1 MLELM
6 LTFGTVLTASRV
18 PVSESYEVKR
28 TRLNNSRLKRTHET
42 GVIYFMNS
50 YSLFSIAHVVRPP
63 LLQRVFAMQ
72 ETQKPDKKIAN
83 LEHQSST
90 LGLLVTTVEEKVTIS
105 TGHPKVKR

>member
-1 MLELM
+1 M
-6 LTFGTVLTASRV
+6 TFGTVLTASRV

-28 TRLNNSRLKRTHET
+28 TRLNNSRSKRTHET

-63 LLQRVFAMQ
+63 PLQRVFAMQ
-72 ETQKPDKKIAN
+72 ETQKPDKEIAN

-90 LGLLVTTVEEKVTIS
+90 LGLLVTTVEEKVIIS
-105 TGHPKVKR
+105 TGHPKAKR